1 MLNRQMFNQLNTQR
15 TLSNDAWNIVSKTS
29 SWQKICT
36 LWWGKLDLD
45 DDSGCIA
52 LGAELGTV
60 TTRGGRL
67 FVPDEYRMLPP
78 RIMDY
83 QQRNRYGGALVL
95 GEEGTGVCSVLL
107 MLGRIQANRHLGKS
121 HFLVYLLIRLLMLK
135 TDVVFTFRDQT
146 MLFYQGYVYYARSLG
161 LSDEDI
167 PSTVIWS
174 LIDIDERPSHALVHS
189 VLSANASHSG
199 RNADL
204 WGLPQMYIMPLWTQT
219 ELLDLYVPHD
229 ATITASD

>member
-1 MLNRQMFNQLNTQR
+1 M
-15 TLSNDAWNIVSKTS
+15 
-29 SWQKICT
+29 
-36 LWWGKLDLD
+36 
-45 DDSGCIA
+45 
-52 LGAELGTV
+52 
-60 TTRGGRL
+60 
-67 FVPDEYRMLPP
+67 
-78 RIMDY
+78 
-83 QQRNRYGGALVL
+83 
-95 GEEGTGVCSVLL
+95 CSVLL

-146 MLFYQGYVYYARSLG
+146 MLFYQGYVYHARSLG